1 MFNPKKLHTLPHQ
14 LEIIVMKESISTE
27 EKIIR
32 AADKIFTQ
40 KGYAATRTREIAEEA
55 GTNLALLNYY
65 FGSKEKLFKN
75 VVREKLKMLLSAMGP
90 IASDETIPI
99 DEKIRMISENYTRLL
114 LENEDLPLFILN
126 EWSVNKKLFAD
137 LIRETRQHAEPVI
150 EKQLR
155 ESNMAITLEDLIVN
169 TLGMI
174 MFPFIAKPMILS
186 SGLVQED
193 QFAMFVEKR
202 KEMIPE
208 WIISITK

>member
-1 MFNPKKLHTLPHQ
+1 
-14 LEIIVMKESISTE
+14 MKESISTE

-65 FGSKEKLFKN
+65 FGSKEKLFRN

-114 LENEDLPLFILN
+114 LENEGLPLFILN

-208 WIISITK
+208 WIKKITDKQEPL

>member
-1 MFNPKKLHTLPHQ
+1 LPHQ

-65 FGSKEKLFKN
+65 FGSKEKLFRN

-155 ESNMAITLEDLIVN
+155 ESGMAITLEDLIVN

-193 QFAMFVEKR
+193 QFAKFVEKR
-202 KEMIPE
+202 KEKIPE

>member
-1 MFNPKKLHTLPHQ
+1 MEPIT
-14 LEIIVMKESISTE
+14 TE

-65 FGSKEKLFKN
+65 FGSKEKLFRN

-90 IASDETIPI
+90 IASDASIPI
-99 DEKIRMISENYTRLL
+99 EEKIRKISENYTQLL
-114 LENEDLPLFILN
+114 LENEELPLFILN
-126 EWSVNKKLFAD
+126 EWSVNKRLFAD

-155 ESNMAITLEDLIVN
+155 ESGMQITLEDLIVN

-174 MFPFIAKPMILS
+174 LFPFIAKPLILS

-193 QFAMFVEKR
+193 QFTAFVAGR
-202 KEMIPE
+202 KEKIPA
-208 WIISITK
+208 WIISLTKQTVASV

>member
-1 MFNPKKLHTLPHQ
+1 MEPIT
-14 LEIIVMKESISTE
+14 TE

-65 FGSKEKLFKN
+65 FGSKQNLFRN
-75 VVREKLKMLLSAMGP
+75 VVKQKLKMLLNAIDP

-155 ESNMAITLEDLIVN
+155 ESGMAITLEDLIVN

-193 QFAMFVEKR
+193 QFAKFVEKR
-202 KEMIPE
+202 KEKIPE

>member
-1 MFNPKKLHTLPHQ
+1 M
-14 LEIIVMKESISTE
+14 ESISTE

-65 FGSKEKLFKN
+65 FGSKEKLFRN

-90 IASDETIPI
+90 IASDENIPI
-99 DEKIRMISENYTRLL
+99 DQKIKMISENYTQLL

-155 ESNMAITLEDLIVN
+155 ESGVAISVEDLIVN

-186 SGLVQED
+186 SGLVQKD

-202 KEMIPE
+202 KEKIPE
-208 WIISITK
+208 WIKKITDIQEPL

>member
-1 MFNPKKLHTLPHQ
+1 MEP
-14 LEIIVMKESISTE
+14 ISTE

-65 FGSKEKLFKN
+65 FGSKANLFRN
-75 VVREKLKMLLSAMGP
+75 VVKEKLKMLLSAIGP
-90 IASDETIPI
+90 IASNDKIPVA
-99 DEKIRMISENYTRLL
+99 EKVRKISENYTLLL
-114 LENEDLPLFILN
+114 LENEELPLFILN
-126 EWSVNKKLFAD
+126 EWSVNKKLFAE

-150 EKQLR
+150 KKQLS
-155 ESNMAITLEDLIVN
+155 ENGMDITIEDLIVN

-174 MFPFIAKPMILS
+174 LFPFIAKPLILS

-193 QFAMFVEKR
+193 QFAAFVEGR
-202 KEMIPE
+202 KEKIPE
-208 WIISITK
+208 WIRKITDKQAQ

>member
-1 MFNPKKLHTLPHQ
+1 MPHQ
-14 LEIIVMKESISTE
+14 TENIVMMESISTE

-40 KGYAATRTREIAEEA
+40 KGYAGTRTREIAEEA

-65 FGSKEKLFKN
+65 FGSKEKLFRN
-75 VVREKLKMLLSAMGP
+75 VVREKLRMLLSAMGP

-99 DEKIRMISENYTRLL
+99 DQKIRMISENYTQLL

-155 ESNMAITLEDLIVN
+155 ESGVAITVEDLIVN

-186 SGLVQED
+186 SGLVQKD

-202 KEMIPE
+202 KEKIPE
-208 WIISITK
+208 WIKKIIDKQEPL

>member
-1 MFNPKKLHTLPHQ
+1 MPHQ
-14 LEIIVMKESISTE
+14 TENIVMMESISTE

-65 FGSKEKLFKN
+65 FGSKEKLFRN

-90 IASDETIPI
+90 IASDENIPI
-99 DEKIRMISENYTRLL
+99 DQKIKMISENYTQLL

-155 ESNMAITLEDLIVN
+155 ESGVAITVEDLIVN

-186 SGLVQED
+186 SGLVQKD
-193 QFAMFVEKR
+193 QFAVFVEKR
-202 KEMIPE
+202 KEKIPE
-208 WIISITK
+208 WIKKITVKQEPL

>member
-1 MFNPKKLHTLPHQ
+1 MPHQ

-65 FGSKEKLFKN
+65 FGSKEKLFRN

-155 ESNMAITLEDLIVN
+155 ESGMAITLEDLIVN

-193 QFAMFVEKR
+193 QFAKFVEKR
-202 KEMIPE
+202 KEKIPE

>member
-1 MFNPKKLHTLPHQ
+1 MPHQ
-14 LEIIVMKESISTE
+14 TENIVMMESISTE

-65 FGSKEKLFKN
+65 FGSKEKLFRN

-90 IASDETIPI
+90 IASDENIPI
-99 DEKIRMISENYTRLL
+99 DQKIKMISENYTQLL

-155 ESNMAITLEDLIVN
+155 ESGVAITVEDLIVN

-186 SGLVQED
+186 SGLVQKD

-202 KEMIPE
+202 KEKIPE
-208 WIISITK
+208 WIKKITDIQEPL

>member
-1 MFNPKKLHTLPHQ
+1 MEPIT
-14 LEIIVMKESISTE
+14 TE

-65 FGSKEKLFKN
+65 FGSKEKLFRN
-75 VVREKLKMLLSAMGP
+75 VVREKLRMLLSAMGP
-90 IASDETIPI
+90 IASDENIPI
-99 DEKIRMISENYTRLL
+99 DQKIKMISENYTQLL

-155 ESNMAITLEDLIVN
+155 ESGVA
-169 TLGMI
+169 
-174 MFPFIAKPMILS
+174 
-186 SGLVQED
+186 
-193 QFAMFVEKR
+193 
-202 KEMIPE
+202 
-208 WIISITK
+208 

>member
-1 MFNPKKLHTLPHQ
+1 MEPIT
-14 LEIIVMKESISTE
+14 TE

-40 KGYAATRTREIAEEA
+40 KGFAATRTRDIAEEA

-65 FGSKEKLFKN
+65 FGSKEKLFRN
-75 VVREKLKMLLSAMGP
+75 VVREKLKMLLSAIDP

-155 ESNMAITLEDLIVN
+155 ESGMAITLEDLIVN

-193 QFAMFVEKR
+193 QFAKFVEKR
-202 KEMIPE
+202 KEKIPE

>member
-1 MFNPKKLHTLPHQ
+1 MPHQ
-14 LEIIVMKESISTE
+14 LEIIAMNESISTE

-40 KGYAATRTREIAEEA
+40 KGFAATRTRDIAEEA

-65 FGSKEKLFKN
+65 FGSKEKLFRN

-155 ESNMAITLEDLIVN
+155 ESGMAITLEDLIVN

-193 QFAMFVEKR
+193 QFAKFVEKR
-202 KEMIPE
+202 KEKIPE

>member
-1 MFNPKKLHTLPHQ
+1 MEPIT
-14 LEIIVMKESISTE
+14 TE

-65 FGSKEKLFKN
+65 FGSKQNLFRN
-75 VVREKLKMLLSAMGP
+75 VVKQKLKMVLNAIDP

-155 ESNMAITLEDLIVN
+155 ESGMAITLEDLIVN

-193 QFAMFVEKR
+193 QFAKFVEKR
-202 KEMIPE
+202 KEKIPE